1 LTKNV
6 INHKSIIMAGTYKD
20 LAVYQ
25 KAFNLALIIFKI
37 SEDFDKREK
46 YSLTDQIRRSSRSVC
61 ANLVEAYRK
70 RQYESHFKSK
80 ISDADSENSET
91 QVWLDF
97 ALAFNY
103 IDKMKYGELFCLSE
117 EIGRLLNHMMQNPE
131 KYRGNMQVKK

>member
-1 LTKNV
+1 
-6 INHKSIIMAGTYKD
+6 MAGNYKD

-25 KAFNLALIIFKI
+25 KAFNLALAIFKL
-37 SEDFDKREK
+37 SEEFDRSEK

-80 ISDADSENSET
+80 ISDSDSENSET

-97 ALAFNY
+97 ALAFKY
-103 IDKMKYGELFCLSE
+103 IDETKYEELFSLSE

-131 KYRGNMQVKK
+131 KYRGKMLVKK

>member
-1 LTKNV
+1 
-6 INHKSIIMAGTYKD
+6 MAGNYKD

-25 KAFNLALIIFKI
+25 KAFNLALIIFKL

-46 YSLTDQIRRSSRSVC
+46 YSLTDQIRRSSRSAC

-97 ALAFNY
+97 ALAFKY
-103 IDKMKYGELFCLSE
+103 IDKIKYDELFSLSE
-117 EIGRLLNHMMQNPE
+117 EIGRLLNHMMQNPAN
-131 KYRGNMQVKK
+131 YRGNMQVKK

>member
-1 LTKNV
+1 
-6 INHKSIIMAGTYKD
+6 MAGNYKD
-20 LAVYQ
+20 LVVYQ
-25 KAFNLALIIFKI
+25 KAFNLALVIFKL
-37 SEDFDKREK
+37 SENFDKREK

-70 RQYESHFKSK
+70 RQYESYFKSK

-91 QVWLDF
+91 QVWLEF
-97 ALAFNY
+97 ALAFKY
-103 IDKMKYGELFCLSE
+103 IDKTKYDELFSISE

>member
-1 LTKNV
+1 
-6 INHKSIIMAGTYKD
+6 MAGNYKD

-25 KAFNLALIIFKI
+25 KAFDMALIIFKL
-37 SEDFDKREK
+37 SETFDKCEK
-46 YSLTDQIRRSSRSVC
+46 YSLTDQMRRSSRSVC

-103 IDKMKYGELFCLSE
+103 IDSEKYDELFKLSE

-131 KYRGNMQVKK
+131 KYRGSMHYKK

>member
-1 LTKNV
+1 
-6 INHKSIIMAGTYKD
+6 MAGNYKD

-25 KAFNLALIIFKI
+25 KAFNLALIIFKL
-37 SEDFDKREK
+37 SEEFDKSEK

-103 IDKMKYGELFCLSE
+103 IDKTKYHELFSLSE
-117 EIGRLLNHMMQNPE
+117 EIGRLLNHMMQYPE
-131 KYRGNMQVKK
+131 KYRGNMQFKK

>member
-1 LTKNV
+1 
-6 INHKSIIMAGTYKD
+6 MAGNYKD

-25 KAFNLALIIFKI
+25 KAFNLALVIFEL

-80 ISDADSENSET
+80 ISDAE
-91 QVWLDF
+91 
-97 ALAFNY
+97 
-103 IDKMKYGELFCLSE
+103 
-117 EIGRLLNHMMQNPE
+117 
-131 KYRGNMQVKK
+131 